1 VCCSGEYEV
10 FGEGF
15 GERLSH
21 RARGGVAGGD
31 GVEGCCN
38 CDCECDCECE
48 CGCDC
53 ESDEE
58 RRRQSSGFMSFMM
71 FGGGMSVS
79 SGGGG
84 DVIDLRRR
92 SPSESSRECSRVAV
106 AATEESSGPVSDAVP
121 CGPMISDTMRPR
133 STPCEGEVSGSIS
146 CEAAEGGGQTLSW
159 NMEPDSD
166 ARARRRRGGEDVDEG
181 LGGRA
186 CT

>member
-1 VCCSGEYEV
+1 MYCSGKCEA

-15 GERLSH
+15 GERLNH

-31 GVEGCCN
+31 GVEGGCN
-38 CDCECDCECE
+38 CDSD

-58 RRRQSSGFMSFMM
+58 RRRQSSGFM
-71 FGGGMSVS
+71 FGGISASV
-79 SGGGG
+79 SGGGE
-84 DVIDLRRR
+84 VIDLRR
-92 SPSESSRECSRVAV
+92 SPSSCTSCTCSCSRVAV
-106 AATEESSGPVSDAVP
+106 ATEESSGPISDAVP

-133 STPCEGEVSGSIS
+133 STPCEGDVSGSIN

-166 ARARRRRGGEDVDEG
+166 ARARSRRGGEDVDEG
-181 LGGRA
+181 LGGSA